1 MDNKYLNVLY
11 IPKEKIVK
19 FMQIYLISSLLFF
32 IIYIINFNILV
43 DLLRIMFSII
53 CFCILILSIST
64 LKFTNNK
71 FFMLSGVGFFII
83 GIFTILHIISYTTTG
98 VSILYLDFFYLLEI
112 LYINFSYLSIE
123 KKIIGNK
130 LLKIFLSTVFVL
142 LILFSIG
149 YNKNFNISNI
159 MFYGLTSLLY
169 LTAAFYL
176 LKYPIITNKNFNYLS
191 LFLIFLSTSNLLNV
205 YIKFISYNEIVMVF
219 MYLTRILSYE
229 IIYLSIIEKLLK
241 KPYKILF
248 RDLYLN
254 NKKINET
261 NIKILEKNRELEKS
275 QKVTREW
282 ENMFKDVFHNI
293 PLPMIILNNKN
304 QRVIYANQRFLNLL
318 KLQSLKSVI
327 NKTIYQFIT
336 IKESED
342 CEKPFSLENK
352 KIFEGQAVLKDKKIY
367 LEIQIFTVK
376 EEEESFLIFKDI
388 TEIKRVN
395 KIKVRVEE
403 KVLEEKMRN
412 DFLSNI
418 SHDLK
423 TPINVIF
430 SAVQLENLLIGNS
443 NYDNLTKYNFVNKEN
458 CTTLIRLTNN
468 LIDVSKISYDYLNPQ
483 LEILNIVEIVEDFS
497 NGLIEYM
504 KSKNINFIFDTEE
517 EELYVNCDKDFLERI
532 ILNLLSNS
540 IKYAEG
546 KTISINIKCDR
557 EKVYIIIKD
566 TGKGMD
572 NIFIKNAFNR
582 YAIGNQYNKTLQ
594 KGTGIGLY
602 VVKNLVEL
610 QGGKISLES
619 VKTCG
624 TTVTLE
630 FGRDATYGN

>member
-11 IPKEKIVK
+11 IPKEKIFK

-32 IIYIINFNILV
+32 IIYIINFNVLV
-43 DLLRIMFSII
+43 DLLLIIFSII

-71 FFMLSGVGFFII
+71 FFMLSGMAFFTI
-83 GIFTILHIISYTTTG
+83 GIFTILHIISYTETG
-98 VSILYLDFFYLLEI
+98 VSILYLDFFYLVEI

-123 KKIIGNK
+123 KKIIGNS
-130 LLKIFLSTVFVL
+130 LLKIFLSTIFVL

-149 YNKNFNISNI
+149 YNKIFNISNI
-159 MFYGLTSLLY
+159 MFYGLTSVLY

-176 LKYPIITNKNFNYLS
+176 LKYPIITKKNFNYLS

-205 YIKFISYNEIVMVF
+205 YIRFISYNEIVMVC
-219 MYLTRILSYE
+219 MYLMRILSYE

-327 NKTIYQFIT
+327 NKTIYEFIT

-352 KIFEGQAVLKDKKIY
+352 KIFQGQAVLKDKKIY

-546 KTISINIKCDR
+546 KTISINIKCDE

-582 YAIGNQYNKTLQ
+582 YAMGNQYNKTLQ

-630 FGRDATYGN
+630 FGRDGTYGN